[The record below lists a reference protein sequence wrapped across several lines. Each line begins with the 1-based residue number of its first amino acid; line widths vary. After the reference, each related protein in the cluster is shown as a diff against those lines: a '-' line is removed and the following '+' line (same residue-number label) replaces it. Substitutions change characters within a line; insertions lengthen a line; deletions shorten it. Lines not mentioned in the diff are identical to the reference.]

1 MAMINKGRPFTVAAF
16 FKCLFLEDNK
26 FLSLAQVLL
35 LVLIHVAAVTGFRV
49 VAGLLVVIGILA
61 LIIMVSNFFIAK
73 NHYTWGEI
81 SKPVTD
87 GVVVQTNIVQK

>member
-26 FLSLAQVLL
+26 VLSLIELLL
-35 LVLIHVAAVTGFRV
+35 LVLIHVAAIAGFHV
-49 VAGLLVVIGILA
+49 VAWVLAVIAVISFA
-61 LIIMVSNFFIAK
+61 IMVSNFFVAK

-81 SKPVTD
+81 SKPVTN
-87 GVVVQTNIVQK
+87 GTVVQANIVQK